1 MRLPFTSRK
10 QKTAHQHYWLLD
22 DPNGPMT
29 KGICIN
35 SPKHDITG
43 CGATKDFPNSHEGSA
58 WQTKSRMLESMRKGA
73 SRGGKAA
80 VKQRRENKKTKKK
93 DKSALP
99 SSSPN
104 PGRNGKEG
112 SGH

>member
-10 QKTAHQHYWLLD
+10 QKTPHQHYWLLD
-22 DPNGPMT
+22 EPNGPMT

-58 WQTKSRMLESMRKGA
+58 WMTKARIEASKRGA

-80 VKQRRENKKTKKK
+80 VKQRRENAKERKKQRKK
-93 DKSALP
+93 
-99 SSSPN
+99 
-104 PGRNGKEG
+104 
-112 SGH
+112 

>member
-1 MRLPFTSRK
+1 MRLPFMSRK
-10 QKTAHQHYWLLD
+10 KPPHQHYWLLD
-22 DPNGPMT
+22 EPSGPMT

-35 SPKHDITG
+35 SPKHGITG

-58 WQTKSRMLESMRKGA
+58 WLTKARIEASKRGA

-80 VKQRRENKKTKKK
+80 VKQRRESKRTKNKN
-93 DKSALP
+93 KSALP

-112 SGH
+112 RGD

>member
-1 MRLPFTSRK
+1 MRLPFMPRK

-22 DPNGPMT
+22 EPNGPMT

-58 WQTKSRMLESMRKGA
+58 WLTKARKEASKRGARKGG
-73 SRGGKAA
+73 RAA
-80 VKQRRENKKTKKK
+80 VKARRENKKTKNN
-93 DKSALP
+93 DKSVLP

-104 PGRNGKEG
+104 PVRNGKEG

>member
-10 QKTAHQHYWLLD
+10 QTPAHQHYWLLD
-22 DPNGPMT
+22 APSGPMT

-58 WQTKSRMLESMRKGA
+58 WLTKARIEASKRGA

-80 VKQRRENKKTKKK
+80 VKQRRENAKERKKQRKK
-93 DKSALP
+93 
-99 SSSPN
+99 
-104 PGRNGKEG
+104 
-112 SGH
+112 